1 MKATSILFLL
11 LFGAHPLLFSKSIN
25 GTLSAAKTLIENQQT
40 DSAIHILKNALAQQK
55 SSNDTLALLKTELL
69 LGNAYYTLGKYAQG
83 LEHFISAHDLA
94 GQINHCQ
101 LELRASLGLVRIR
114 YALNEKQEALNDLK
128 ALRPTIQ
135 ACGDDTLLH
144 SYYYY
149 QAVINYE
156 FTPNSGDSVHQ
167 FLTKSLGCCES
178 WLSDKTLAQ
187 VYSVMGENLWVR
199 LKKPDQGFEYFL
211 KAQKHAEKS
220 GDLNAMFFANIK
232 IGSFLSD
239 ERRFDEAKTYIELAQ
254 TQATKMR
261 STIDVIYAKQ
271 MLARL
276 YSQKGMADSTYETF
290 VDLLVLKDSLNSKT
304 MRDEV
309 ADLRTKYGTKQKE
322 EENLKLSLANAQ
334 KDLSIL
340 EEQQT
345 NQRLFIALVFLVLI
359 ALLGLGFFA
368 WRNQRKTLEKE
379 RAIFKA
385 QAEGE
390 EKERI
395 RIAQELHDGLGQMLS
410 VTRLNVNALESSIEQ
425 EDAPLLQNSLYL
437 IDNAVTEVRNISHAL
452 MPSALIQLGL
462 VSAIEQLQEKIN
474 NAGKIKLEFDHS
486 NYTAKLSQSTEVTV
500 YRIIQEATNNMIKHA
515 EASMIQLSLA
525 SHGSQISL
533 KISDNGKGFDTKLIH
548 QSKGIGWKNMAS
560 RSQHLNGKLEIK
572 SSQGKGT
579 EINLSF
585 ENQGE

>member
-1 MKATSILFLL
+1 MKATSILLLL
-11 LFGAHPLLFSKSIN
+11 LFWAHPLLFSQSTS
-25 GTLSAAKTLIENQQT
+25 GTLAEAKTLMDSQQT
-40 DSAIHILKNALAQQK
+40 DSAIYILENALEQQQG
-55 SSNDTLALLKTELL
+55 SSDTLALISIEML
-69 LGNAYYTLGKYAQG
+69 LGDAFYNIGKYPQG
-83 LEHFISAHDLA
+83 LQHFISAHHLA
-94 GQINHCQ
+94 NQINDCQ
-101 LELRASLGLVRIR
+101 VELRASLGLVRIR

-144 SYYYY
+144 SYYYFL
-149 QAVINYE
+149 AVINYE

-167 FLTKSLGCCES
+167 FLTKSFNCCES

-254 TQATKMR
+254 AQATKMR

-276 YSQKGMADSTYETF
+276 YSQKGLADSTYRTF
-290 VDLLVLKDSLNSKT
+290 ADLLVLKDSLNSKT

-322 EENLKLSLANAQ
+322 DENLKLTLANTQ

-340 EEQQT
+340 EEKQKNQT
-345 NQRLFIALVFLVLI
+345 LIIALVLVGF
-359 ALLGLGFFA
+359 AGLMAFGFIA
-368 WRNQRKTLEKE
+368 WRNQKRTLEKE

-425 EDAPLLQNSLYL
+425 EDAPLLQNSLHL

-474 NAGKIKLEFDHS
+474 KVGKIKLEFDHTK
-486 NYTAKLSQSTEVTV
+486 YTAKLSQSTEVTV

-515 EASMIQLSLA
+515 EASMIQLSLT
-525 SHGSQISL
+525 SNGNQILL

-548 QSKGIGWKNMAS
+548 QSKGIGWKNIAS
-560 RSQHLNGKLEIK
+560 RAQHLNGKLEIK

-585 ENQGE
+585 ENQVE